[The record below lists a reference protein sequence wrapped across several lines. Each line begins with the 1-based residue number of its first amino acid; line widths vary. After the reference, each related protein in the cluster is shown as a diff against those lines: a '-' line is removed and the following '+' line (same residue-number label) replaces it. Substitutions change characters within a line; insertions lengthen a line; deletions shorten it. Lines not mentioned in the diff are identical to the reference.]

1 MFAAGNIG
9 QDLRVIAQLM
19 HGKGEVERRTDI
31 EHLRTFV
38 QIRLAQTGVHQWRLV
53 ARVGANHQHH
63 IRLRKACYACI
74 HHVTRAVS
82 GIDLCPVLPAF
93 KVGRANRFHH
103 ILQGHH
109 RIKKAQI
116 TGLAPEI
123 NASVNAGLALLPE
136 KLAVESCEGTATA
149 APTGGLKVNQAS
161 ADYEVAYQTPNT
173 LTVLITYSTYGA
185 GAEHALEGTE
195 GFTFDLISGK
205 LVAPI
210 DHLKPEQV
218 AKADGFIKHELL
230 KKYPVALT
238 DEAKART
245 EPYLTENGCDL
256 CTMFYAKDG
265 WVVRFQ
271 IDSIAPYAI
280 GEPEV
285 VIPADIIAAPETLI
299 TQTKS

>member
-1 MFAAGNIG
+1 M
-9 QDLRVIAQLM
+9 
-19 HGKGEVERRTDI
+19 
-31 EHLRTFV
+31 
-38 QIRLAQTGVHQWRLV
+38 
-53 ARVGANHQHH
+53 
-63 IRLRKACYACI
+63 
-74 HHVTRAVS
+74 
-82 GIDLCPVLPAF
+82 
-93 KVGRANRFHH
+93 
-103 ILQGHH
+103 
-109 RIKKAQI
+109 
-116 TGLAPEI
+116 
-123 NASVNAGLALLPE
+123 NAGLALLPE